1 MSDDK
6 PYSLPP
12 ALTVADMC
20 AMQAW
25 QNDIDD
31 ESRLLLEMAADTIR
45 LLHKR
50 LYRVAHCNEQAEATN
65 ASLAE
70 YIAVL
75 SGQKG
80 GAA

>member
-1 MSDDK
+1 MSDK
-6 PYSLPP
+6 PYKLPP

-20 AMQAW
+20 AMRAW
-25 QNDIDD
+25 DD
-31 ESRLLLEMAADTIR
+31 NVDDDSRLLCEMAADTIR
-45 LLHKR
+45 AMHKR
-50 LYRVAHCNEQAEATN
+50 LGRLAHNNEQAEANN

-70 YIAVL
+70 YIVVL

>member
-6 PYSLPP
+6 PYDLPP

-25 QNDIDD
+25 VDHIDD
-31 ESRLLLEMAADTIR
+31 ESRLRLEMAADTIR

-50 LYRVAHCNEQAEATN
+50 LGRLAHSNEQAEANN
-65 ASLAE
+65 AQLAE
-70 YIAVL
+70 YIGVL
-75 SGQKG
+75 CGQKG

>member
-1 MSDDK
+1 MNDK
-6 PYSLPP
+6 PYSKLPP
-12 ALTVADMC
+12 ALTVANMC
-20 AMQAW
+20 AMRAW
-25 QNDIDD
+25 DDNVDD

-45 LLHKR
+45 MLHKR

-65 ASLAE
+65 AQMAE

>member
-1 MSDDK
+1 MSDK
-6 PYSLPP
+6 PYNLPP

-20 AMQAW
+20 AMRAW
-25 QNDIDD
+25 DDNIDD
-31 ESRLLLEMAADTIR
+31 DSRLLLEMAADTIR
-45 LLHKR
+45 AMHKR
-50 LYRVAHCNEQAEATN
+50 LGRLAHSNEQAEANN

-70 YIAVL
+70 YIVVL

>member
-1 MSDDK
+1 MSDK
-6 PYSLPP
+6 PYSKLPP

-25 QNDIDD
+25 VDHIDD

-45 LLHKR
+45 MMHKR
-50 LYRVAHCNEQAEATN
+50 QYRLAHCNEQAEANN
-65 ASLAE
+65 ARLAA
-70 YIAVL
+70 YVNKL
-75 SGQKG
+75 CGQKG